1 MIRKNLI
8 NCKLFFLNVSI
19 PEHYKNYMRRF
30 NPALERCPYCGAKG
44 QCRVFAYYERGVV
57 EIENGQPVY
66 YRLRITRVRCSCGH
80 THAILPD
87 TLVPYRQYSL
97 SFILH
102 VLGLYY
108 AHSMTIQ
115 QIYDTY
121 AVAHP
126 VLYRWLRIFGR
137 HARIWLGMTS
147 ATATF
152 AGNFLQSL
160 ADMDPFSSFTSGF
173 YQLTLLSF
181 LQTHANPANCRH
193 QPPGFMD
200 SGLPATQRVHSFHD
214 AGRL

>member
-57 EIENGQPVY
+57 EI
-66 YRLRITRVRCSCGH
+66 
-80 THAILPD
+80 
-87 TLVPYRQYSL
+87 L

-108 AHSMTIQ
+108 THSMTIQ

-147 ATATF
+147 AAATF
-152 AGNFLQSL
+152 AEDFLQSL

-173 YQLTLLSF
+173 YKLTLLSF
-181 LQTHANPANCRH
+181 LQTHANPTNCRH
-193 QPPGFMD
+193 QPPGFTV